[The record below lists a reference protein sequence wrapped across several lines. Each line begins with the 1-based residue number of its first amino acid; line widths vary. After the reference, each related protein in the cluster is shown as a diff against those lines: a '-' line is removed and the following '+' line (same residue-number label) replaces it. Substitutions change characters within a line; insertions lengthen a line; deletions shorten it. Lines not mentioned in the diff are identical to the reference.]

1 MVSDKHVKFTKS
13 EVSFLLE
20 NVVCRVATSHNDIP
34 HIVPVNYIL
43 ENNFI
48 YFATDYGTK
57 KYQNLQKNKRIA
69 VVVDAYNSSLN
80 NKALIIQGT
89 AELIE
94 RGDEFKRMYKIFEKK
109 FEWVRNDPWKEG
121 EAPFVKVQPAKKVSS
136 GMEELLNKVANNLSY
151 V

>member
-34 HIVPVNYIL
+34 HIVPVNYIH

-69 VVVDAYNSSLN
+69 VVVDVYNSSLN
-80 NKALIIQGT
+80 NKALVIQGT

-121 EAPFVKVQPAKKVSS
+121 EAPFVKVQPAKKVSW
-136 GMEELLNKVANNLSY
+136 GLEEPLN
-151 V
+151 

>member
-34 HIVPVNYIL
+34 HIVPVNYIH

-69 VVVDAYNSSLN
+69 VVVDVYNSSLN
-80 NKALIIQGT
+80 NKALVIQGT

-94 RGDEFKRMYKIFEKK
+94 RGDEFKRMSKIFEKK

-121 EAPFVKVQPAKKVSS
+121 DAPFVKVQPAEKVSW
-136 GMEELLNKVANNLSY
+136 GLDE
-151 V
+151 

>member
-34 HIVPVNYIL
+34 HIVPVNYIH

-69 VVVDAYNSSLN
+69 VVVDVYNSSLN
-80 NKALIIQGT
+80 NKALVIQGT

-94 RGDEFKRMYKIFEKK
+94 RGDEFKRMYKIFEQK

-121 EAPFVKVQPAKKVSS
+121 EAPFIKAKPFRKVSW
-136 GMEELLNKVANNLSY
+136 GLDEEG
-151 V
+151 

>member
-34 HIVPVNYIL
+34 HIVPVNYIH

-69 VVVDAYNSSLN
+69 ILVDVYNSSLN
-80 NKALIIQGT
+80 NKALVIQGT

-121 EAPFVKVQPAKKVSS
+121 DAPFVKVQPAEKVSW
-136 GMEELLNKVANNLSY
+136 GLDE
-151 V
+151 

>member
-1 MVSDKHVKFTKS
+1 MVGERHVKFTQK

-20 NVVCRVATSHNDIP
+20 NEVCRVATSHNNIP
-34 HIVPVNYIL
+34 HVAPVNYIC
-43 ENNFI
+43 EDNFI

-69 VVVDAYNSSLN
+69 VVVDVYNSSQN
-80 NKALIIQGT
+80 NKALVIQGT

-94 RGDEFKRMYKIFEKK
+94 RGDEFKRMYKLFEKQ

-121 EAPFVKVQPAKKVSS
+121 EAPFVRVHLAKKVSW
-136 GMEELLNKVANNLSY
+136 GLEEY
-151 V
+151 

>member
-34 HIVPVNYIL
+34 HIVPVNYIY

-57 KYQNLQKNKRIA
+57 KYQNLHKNNRIA
-69 VVVDAYNSSLN
+69 VVVDVYNSSLN
-80 NKALIIQGT
+80 NKALVIQGT
-89 AELIE
+89 VELIE

-121 EAPFVKVQPAKKVSS
+121 EAPFVKVQPAKKVSWAL
-136 GMEELLNKVANNLSY
+136 EELLN
-151 V
+151 

>member
-34 HIVPVNYIL
+34 HIVPVNYIH

-69 VVVDAYNSSLN
+69 VVVDVYNSSLN
-80 NKALIIQGT
+80 NKALVIQGT

-121 EAPFVKVQPAKKVSS
+121 DAPFVKVQPAEKVSW
-136 GMEELLNKVANNLSY
+136 GLDE
-151 V
+151 